1 MYLGLEKGVALVT
14 AGSRGIGR
22 AIAHRLATEGMTVVA
37 ASRSVSEPE
46 IVGDGRIE
54 SWAHDLGDSDATGQL
69 VQKVVDEFGRLDVV
83 VLNTP
88 GPRILPVL
96 DTNWSDWQLAHD
108 LLLRPVVQL
117 GNAAGAVMRGQG
129 EGSIILLSSTWV
141 RQPAPGGVLSAS
153 YRSAASA
160 YVKALASELAP
171 IGVRVN
177 QVMPGATGTDR
188 MQGIL
193 EMKSANNGTTIEEE
207 VAKVVKD
214 VPLGRWA
221 EATEIADS
229 VAFLASP
236 RASFITGTSLVIDGG
251 AVRAAH

>member
-1 MYLGLEKGVALVT
+1 MYLGLDKGVALVT
-14 AGSRGIGR
+14 AASRGIGR
-22 AIAHRLATEGMTVVA
+22 AIAHRLATEGMTVIAV
-37 ASRSVSEPE
+37 SRSVTERES
-46 IVGDGRIE
+46 VGDGWIVP
-54 SWAHDLGDSDATGQL
+54 WAHDLGDGEATGAL

-83 VLNTP
+83 VLNTA

-96 DTNWSDWQLAHD
+96 ETNWADWQLAHD

-117 GNAAGAVMRGQG
+117 GNAAGAVMREQG

-141 RQPAPGGVLSAS
+141 RQPPLGGVLSAS

-160 YVKALASELAP
+160 YVKALGSELAP
-171 IGVRVN
+171 AGVRVN

-207 VAKVVKD
+207 IAKVVKD
-214 VPLGRWA
+214 IPLGRWA
-221 EATEIADS
+221 EATEIADA

-236 RASFITGTSLVIDGG
+236 RASFITGTSLAIDGG